1 MSNKKRINDRMVKL
15 KKHSSKIEKNRKDI
29 LVKVLIKLGMQSAE
43 FSQALI
49 KLSNAFQNS
58 SRKVVEKIHR
68 IYESGG
74 EMITAADGS
83 IKKNVIVGK
92 NYESLEPERVKVD
105 WAERPR
111 KIGIVSGGTYGAS
124 GVEKIKLGSEI
135 FVVRKDSL
143 PELSRSF
150 TETTLIT
157 PKMLEGVMAM
167 TKNKNGNSESVF
179 YGSRE
184 WKGKKPFFR

>member
-1 MSNKKRINDRMVKL
+1 MSNKKRIYDRMIMLQKRIA
-15 KKHSSKIEKNRKDI
+15 KIEKESFSKLVNTIMKTGYKAAEVIGAMNRVI
-29 LVKVLIKLGMQSAE
+29 AVLQSY
-43 FSQALI
+43 
-49 KLSNAFQNS
+49 
-58 SRKVVEKIHR
+58 SRKRVQAIR
-68 IYESGG
+68 GIYESGG

-111 KIGIVSGGTYGAS
+111 KIGIVSGGTYGDS
-124 GVEKIKLGSEI
+124 GVGNIKLGTEI

-184 WKGKKPFFR
+184 WKGKKPFVR